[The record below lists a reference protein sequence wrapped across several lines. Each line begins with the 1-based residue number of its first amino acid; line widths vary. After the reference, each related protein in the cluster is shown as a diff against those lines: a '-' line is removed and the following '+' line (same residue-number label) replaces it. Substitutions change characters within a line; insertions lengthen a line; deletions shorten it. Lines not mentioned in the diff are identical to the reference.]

1 VSSLIT
7 HAGALASAAKPPSFL
22 SAGKPTA
29 AEIKLYAGSGAPAEP
44 PAAAKK
50 PTGTTPILPPVRAAV
65 AAPVTVPL
73 ADDRDGKKKE
83 QLTTRERNKLQQ
95 QKGQATFTL
104 KDGRD
109 MPDLY
114 RPEHSKGPSGMGG
127 VAGAGGQ
134 NIKKRPP
141 VNLLTDGISAAA
153 ATRDTAVRDKQY
165 RKVQSGQSFE
175 GRTWKSEQEMVM
187 RQQYD

>member
-1 VSSLIT
+1 MVSSP
-7 HAGALASAAKPPSFL
+7 AGALASAAKPPSFL

-44 PAAAKK
+44 PTAAKK
-50 PTGTTPILPPVRAAV
+50 PSGSTPILPPVRAAV
-65 AAPVTVPL
+65 AAPVASPL
-73 ADDRDGKKKE
+73 VDDGKKKE

-114 RPEHSKGPSGMGG
+114 RPEHSKGPSGMAG
-127 VAGAGGQ
+127 VAGAAGH

-141 VNLLTDGISAAA
+141 VNLLTEGISSAA